1 MAITYAQE
9 TGLTAEDYV
18 GVIGRTIMRDRRP
31 LANTARIQ
39 AMLDGAN
46 FIVTAR
52 DGDGTLVGLARCI
65 TDHAWICYCAEL
77 AVRDS
82 HQGQG
87 IGRAILDKAVE
98 LLGPRIGL
106 TLMADEEAVGFYQNI
121 DMEPANGF
129 WRPRSDRS

>member
-1 MAITYAQE
+1 MAIVCAQE

-18 GVIGRTIMRDRRP
+18 SVIGQTNMRDRRP

-46 FIVTAR
+46 FVVTAR
-52 DGDGTLVGLARCI
+52 EDDGTLVGLARCI
-65 TDHAWICYCAEL
+65 TDHAWVCYCAEL

-82 HQGQG
+82 HQGRG

-106 TLMADEEAVGFYQNI
+106 ALMADAGAVGFYQNI
-121 DMEPANGF
+121 CMEPAQGF
-129 WRPRSDRS
+129 WRPRTDRA

>member
-9 TGLTAEDYV
+9 TNLSAEDYV
-18 GVIGRTIMRDRRP
+18 GVVGQTIMRDRRP

-46 FIVTAR
+46 FIATAR
-52 DGDGTLVGLARCI
+52 DEHGTLVGLARCI

-77 AVRDS
+77 VVRDS
-82 HQGQG
+82 HQGHG
-87 IGRAILDKAVE
+87 IGRGILDKALE

-106 TLMADEEAVGFYQNI
+106 ALMADKEAVGFYQNI
-121 DMEPANGF
+121 GMEPAHGF
-129 WRPRSDRS
+129 WRPRTDRS

>member
-18 GVIGRTIMRDRRP
+18 GVIGQTIMRDRRP

-46 FIVTAR
+46 FVVTAR
-52 DGDGTLVGLARCI
+52 DDDGTLVGLARCI

-87 IGRAILDKAVE
+87 IGRAILDKAAE

-106 TLMADEEAVGFYQNI
+106 TLMADEEAVGFYRNI
-121 DMEPANGF
+121 GMEPANGF